1 MQRLRTLPHEKATGD
16 VASMI
21 SSYHV
26 VVHLPMGQLREEHGK
41 KRLFRPNL
49 FDSLLLFRVLLG
61 D

>member
-1 MQRLRTLPHEKATGD
+1 MKRREKATGD
-16 VASMI
+16 VVSMI

>member
-26 VVHLPMGQLREEHGK
+26 VVHLQMGQLREEHGK
-41 KRLFRPNL
+41 KRLFCQI
-49 FDSLLLFRVLLG
+49 FSTVYYSLEFC
-61 D
+61 